1 MENIY
6 QKIKTNI
13 NDLENIFNNVSDN
26 DRISDLNQN
35 ALSIFKDLKENS
47 IKELDVL
54 KDNQEW
60 NNFTIAFYGE
70 TNAGKSTLIEALR
83 IYFKEKSKLEQE
95 EQFNQLSLEYNER
108 FEDSEQ
114 KIQEFEEQV
123 KINLKNKESIELQLQ
138 DLNNKGI
145 FFKIL
150 SFFTGNLKKL
160 KKNLLEI
167 DDNIA
172 LIIQEKER
180 YCKEK
185 QDLENKILEVQDGV
199 IIGDGRSD
207 FTKNLSAYNFTYN
220 QECITLLDVPGIEGN
235 EKIVIDEISKATKK
249 AHAVFYIKR
258 EPTPPQKGNASNNGT
273 IEKIQEHLSE
283 HTEVYTIYNKPI
295 NNVRALLRELVNEN
309 EKESLKN
316 LDEKMQEILHDNYKT
331 CKIISAQ
338 IAFYGVS
345 RCVFKNT
352 DLYKQRAKF
361 LEQLKPEELLQ
372 KSYFYEFV
380 EFLQQDLFS
389 NFKKKIKISNYN
401 KALKVVEKLMQN
413 IDVINKQYIKP
424 LLQDFQNIQE
434 TTSKDLDLSV
444 KNFILDL
451 ENDSNLQIEKF
462 QTNTRSKMYKI
473 IEQDITDAEFK
484 DYFEEEIQKQ
494 INFLTQNMD
503 KCFKSLT
510 IEFESKLQKILQKF
524 QEKLEIGM
532 ENNFKA
538 NSNKI
543 PLNINIDSGLDKIAL
558 FGSLGG
564 MVGGMVVAFTTFTGG
579 WGLLA
584 LAVISGLIGVFKSI
598 RKMFDKNYKRSQQKK
613 SVDENLRKI
622 VAKLQDDI
630 QKQLKDNNKNI
641 KDPIENIKN
650 TLLVP
655 ITHLKTTICD
665 LDKIKDDL
673 NKLANTIRKD
683 MI

>member
-6 QKIKTNI
+6 QKIKVNI
-13 NDLENIFNNVSDN
+13 DDLEYIFNNTNDN
-26 DRISDLNQN
+26 DKISDLNQN
-35 ALSIFKDLKENS
+35 ALSIFKDLKQNS

-83 IYFKEKSKLEQE
+83 IYFKEKIKLEQE
-95 EQFNQLSLEYNER
+95 EQFNQFSLEYNER

-114 KIQEFEEQV
+114 KIQAFEEQ
-123 KINLKNKESIELQLQ
+123 IITLSKNKESIELQLQ

-145 FFKIL
+145 FSKIL
-150 SFFTGNLKKL
+150 IFFVGNLKKL

-172 LIIQEKER
+172 FIIQEKER

-185 QDLENKILEVQDGV
+185 QDLEDKILEVQDGV

-207 FTKNLSAYNFTYN
+207 FTKNLSAYSLTYN

-258 EPTPPQKGNASNNGT
+258 EPTPPQKGSTSNKGT

-295 NNVRALLRELVNEN
+295 NNVRALSRGLINEN
-309 EKESLKN
+309 EEESLKI
-316 LDEKMQEILHDNYKT
+316 LDEKMQEILHNNYKT

-338 IAFYGVS
+338 VAFYGVS

-380 EFLQQDLFS
+380 EFLQQDLFK

-401 KALKVVEKLMQN
+401 KALKVVEKFIQN
-413 IDVINKQYIKP
+413 IDVINKQYIS
-424 LLQDFQNIQE
+424 LLQDFQNIQKS
-434 TTSKDLDLSV
+434 TSKDLDLLV

-451 ENDSNLQIEKF
+451 DNDSNLQIEKF
-462 QTNTRSKMYKI
+462 QNKTRGIMYKI
-473 IEQDITDAEFK
+473 IEQDITDADFK
-484 DYFEEEIQKQ
+484 DYFEQEIKKQ
-494 INFLTQNMD
+494 IEFLTQNTD
-503 KCFKSLT
+503 KCFKSL
-510 IEFESKLQKILQKF
+510 IVEFESKLQKILQKF
-524 QEKLEIGM
+524 QEKLKIST
-532 ENNFKA
+532 ENNFKI
-538 NSNKI
+538 NNEI
-543 PLNINIDSGLDKIAL
+543 PLSINIDSGLDKTAL
-558 FGSLGG
+558 FGAL
-564 MVGGMVVAFTTFTGG
+564 GGMVVAVAAMNFWNPGG
-579 WGLLA
+579 WVVLA
-584 LAVISGLIGVFKSI
+584 LSVISGFIGVFKSI

-622 VAKLQDDI
+622 LSKLQDDI
-630 QKQLKDNNKNI
+630 KKQLKDNDKNI
-641 KDPIENIKN
+641 KDPINNIKN
-650 TLLVP
+650 TLLHP
-655 ITHLKTTICD
+655 ITHLKTTIGD
-665 LDKIKDDL
+665 LDKIKNDL
-673 NKLANTIRKD
+673 DKLANTIRKD
-683 MI
+683 II